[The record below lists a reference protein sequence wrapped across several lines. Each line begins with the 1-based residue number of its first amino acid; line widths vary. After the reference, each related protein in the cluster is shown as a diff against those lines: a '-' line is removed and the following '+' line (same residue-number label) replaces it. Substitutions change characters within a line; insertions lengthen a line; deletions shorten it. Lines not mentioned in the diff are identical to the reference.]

1 MELLEEGVQTTGVDR
16 SDADTPVADITITL
30 DVSSPQLSI
39 PRAKRTARTN
49 AGRYTFE
56 V

>member
-39 PRAKRTARTN
+39 PRAKRITRSIPSGSTL
-49 AGRYTFE
+49 
-56 V
+56 